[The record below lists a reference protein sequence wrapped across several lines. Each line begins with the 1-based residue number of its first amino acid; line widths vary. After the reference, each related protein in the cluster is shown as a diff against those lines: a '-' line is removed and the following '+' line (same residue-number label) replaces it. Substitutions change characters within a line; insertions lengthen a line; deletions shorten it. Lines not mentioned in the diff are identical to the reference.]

1 MNLLS
6 KCLGKLLEW
15 ISTWMKCGLM
25 RLCRVFA
32 TASAL
37 PRRASCQ
44 STPEEW
50 TSSMALRTYDAGG
63 QSMVTVQ
70 TSTHTF
76 YVDLGGL
83 SDCSQYFRAL
93 SQSGMKETEDGLVCL
108 DHVSSSA
115 FYGLLEFYFRHT
127 FRTPPEEEL
136 GLHIQASSYLLAE
149 TFLAK
154 CLSVLADVL
163 RPENCLSYLSLAQ
176 EICCVELRSTV
187 LAYLSRNLLELPHVI
202 RRLTDQEREEL
213 ILLRTQGKPH
223 LCSLRKENLTTWRDP
238 ATERARHVFA
248 LHGGGWRPITE
259 FPFTADKWSFSA
271 VVMYNYLY
279 IIGGYRTLA
288 GRSWHFKMASFR
300 YNPLT
305 QEWAAIAPLIKRRR
319 HFSAV
324 CCQGRIYAV
333 GGWYL
338 DSLLSPDSNTALHT
352 AVECYNPWEDTWRF
366 VSSLPLTDFQFSVSL
381 SHDVPLATSLAHC
394 LLVLGSIQRTGEKVL
409 LQYHTEEDSWS
420 ELRPPLTRAHVH
432 LPVLYFLGASADR
445 LLVVGGDNSHN
456 VMTSFCVRSQQW
468 GQVHRLPKAALV
480 GQGTLVGQQV
490 LMASL
495 EHNTVVTMDQQ
506 SLSFTTFPP
515 LPTSVCYEAVFYLHI
530 FL

>member
-1 MNLLS
+1 MNPLR

-15 ISTWMKCGLM
+15 IGMWMKCGLM

-32 TASAL
+32 KAGAL
-37 PRRASCQ
+37 PSRASCQ

-50 TSSMALRTYDAGG
+50 TSSMALRTYDVGG

-76 YVDLGGL
+76 YVDLEGL

-93 SQSGMKETEDGLVCL
+93 SQSGMKETEDRLVCL

-115 FYGLLEFYFRHT
+115 FYGLLEFYFHHT

-136 GLHIQASSYLLAE
+136 GPHIQASSYLLAE
-149 TFLAK
+149 TFLSK

-163 RPENCLSYLSLAQ
+163 KPENCLSYLSLAQ

-187 LAYLSRNLLELPHVI
+187 FTYLSRNLLELPHVI
-202 RRLTDQEREEL
+202 RCLTDQEREEL
-213 ILLRTQGKPH
+213 IQLRMQGKPH
-223 LCSLRKENLTTWRDP
+223 LCSLRKENLTTWGDP
-238 ATERARHVFA
+238 TTERARHVFA
-248 LHGGGWRPITE
+248 QHGGGWRPITE

-279 IIGGYRTLA
+279 IIGGYRTLER
-288 GRSWHFKMASFR
+288 RSWHFKMAAFR

-305 QEWAAIAPLIKRRR
+305 REWADIAPLIKRRR

-324 CCQGRIYAV
+324 SCQGRIYAV

-381 SHDVPLATSLAHC
+381 SHDVPLTTSLAPW

-409 LQYHTEEDSWS
+409 LQYHTEE
-420 ELRPPLTRAHVH
+420 
-432 LPVLYFLGASADR
+432 G
-445 LLVVGGDNSHN
+445 
-456 VMTSFCVRSQQW
+456 
-468 GQVHRLPKAALV
+468 
-480 GQGTLVGQQV
+480 
-490 LMASL
+490 
-495 EHNTVVTMDQQ
+495 
-506 SLSFTTFPP
+506 
-515 LPTSVCYEAVFYLHI
+515 PTSTFQFFTSWEPRLTGCSWWAATTLI
-530 FL
+530 T